1 MKREIQDIRY
11 DTALQIEAHLFHG
24 KIQPFPNHFHDYYVI
39 GIVEEGNR
47 RLICRGCRYEIE
59 KGDILFFAP
68 GDSHSCAARSGLL
81 HYRSLNI
88 AKERMENLMRQ
99 ALRKPESRKASGAKE
114 KSGFPE
120 INPKD
125 RNIRSFISAPN
136 VLRDKAL
143 FALLRN
149 LHTAIFSIER
159 SSGIQTSEAA
169 HREKLLCAA
178 VARLMFLYG
187 CFRPFRKKESLS
199 PEVERACAF
208 IRTHFDEPLN
218 LDRICAH
225 TGLGKSSLLRSFV
238 RQKDITPYRYLEA
251 VRIDQAK
258 KYLGLGF
265 SPADTAQLTGFS
277 DQSHLTNS
285 FRSRIGLTPG
295 MYRRIF
301 TTELPAP
308 DPSESPYR
316 YEKLR
321 KKP

>member
-1 MKREIQDIRY
+1 MKREIRDIRY

-99 ALRKPESRKASGAKE
+99 ALRKP
-114 KSGFPE
+114 
-120 INPKD
+120 
-125 RNIRSFISAPN
+125 
-136 VLRDKAL
+136 
-143 FALLRN
+143 
-149 LHTAIFSIER
+149 
-159 SSGIQTSEAA
+159 
-169 HREKLLCAA
+169 
-178 VARLMFLYG
+178 
-187 CFRPFRKKESLS
+187 
-199 PEVERACAF
+199 
-208 IRTHFDEPLN
+208 
-218 LDRICAH
+218 
-225 TGLGKSSLLRSFV
+225 
-238 RQKDITPYRYLEA
+238 
-251 VRIDQAK
+251 
-258 KYLGLGF
+258 
-265 SPADTAQLTGFS
+265 
-277 DQSHLTNS
+277 
-285 FRSRIGLTPG
+285 
-295 MYRRIF
+295 
-301 TTELPAP
+301 